1 MSEIISLGLW
11 IKRRRKALDLT
22 QDDLAR
28 RIGCSLDTIRKI
40 ESDARRPS
48 RQIAALL
55 AEQLE
60 LAAEER
66 APFIQAA
73 RAQIG
78 VDRLAP
84 PTQSVARSA
93 FVAAPAVAAAT
104 TNAPQA
110 APAPQ
115 RNNLPTQP
123 TTLIGRERE
132 LAEIVAL
139 LRRPDA
145 RLVTLSGPG
154 GIGKTRLGLQAAEEL
169 ASDFAD
175 GVFFVDLAPIRE
187 HKQVAGAIALAVHL
201 RESGPLPLLDQLRA
215 FLHDKHM
222 LLLLD
227 NFEHVI
233 DAAPL
238 AADLLASAPYL
249 KLLITS
255 REILRVRGE
264 REHAV
269 QPLALPE
276 MALQSPMHTFSAD
289 IAQYAAVA
297 LFVERAQDSRP
308 DFRLTHANA
317 PAVAEICARL
327 DGLPLAIELA
337 AARLRLFTPEALLA
351 RLSSRLGVLT
361 AGPRDL
367 PARQQTLR
375 NTISWSYDLLNP
387 TEQTLFRRFG
397 VFVGGCT
404 LAAAEEVL
412 LTEGSELGD
421 AALRILGQTVKGKTR
436 DASLDSRATVLE
448 GVAAL
453 AEKSLLRR
461 AEEANGEARFSML
474 ETIREYA
481 LEQLEASSE
490 AESVH
495 RQHARFY
502 LEFSSEQATE
512 DENAWTHRV
521 DADYDNLIAALAW
534 SQTAMGNSEAT
545 LRLAL
550 ALVSLWF
557 DRGVRQEA
565 ITTLQR
571 ALDHPLGVGRTALH
585 MHVRHQLAQLLG
597 YTGNYGAAQAEYE
610 QTLELARHIED
621 AWMTPWVL
629 SRIGWLAREQG
640 DSATAW
646 PHFSEA
652 LAIYRE
658 QGNAE
663 GLAWGL
669 ITVAEV
675 AILDEDATHAEELL
689 AESNTLWPND
699 GSNWWSL
706 WNGWRLNHLGHA
718 AQLRSDYNRAADRHQ
733 QALAIF
739 RSLGEQHFGLPWAYH
754 SLGET
759 TLGQNSVAEAVR
771 WFQQGMAMSRQLS
784 DQASIAWCL
793 AGLGTAAALDEEPE
807 RAARLWAAAEKAR
820 QSIGCRPAPA
830 ARATYERALAQVR
843 AELSAEEWSQEWAA
857 GQALTLD
864 EAIAEALETRA

>member
-1 MSEIISLGLW
+1 MSDIISLGLW
-11 IKRRRKALDLT
+11 IKRRRKALDMT

-60 LAAEER
+60 LAAEEH

-84 PTQSVARSA
+84 PTQSVARGA
-93 FVAAPAVAAAT
+93 FVAAT
-104 TNAPQA
+104 TSTPQP
-110 APAPQ
+110 APAP
-115 RNNLPTQP
+115 RPSSLPAQP
-123 TTLIGRERE
+123 TALIGRERE
-132 LAEIVAL
+132 LAQIVAL
-139 LRRPDA
+139 LRMPDA
-145 RLVTLSGPG
+145 RLVTLTGPG

-187 HKQVAGAIALAVHL
+187 PRQVAGAIALAVHL
-201 RESGPLPLLDQLRA
+201 REAGPLPLLDQLRA
-215 FLHDKHM
+215 FLRDKNM

-227 NFEHVI
+227 NFEQVI

-238 AADLLASAPYL
+238 AADLLAAAPHA

-264 REHAV
+264 REQAV
-269 QPLALPE
+269 QPLALPA
-276 MALQSPMHTFSAD
+276 MALQSPTHTFNAD

-308 DFRLTHANA
+308 DFQLTHANA
-317 PAVAEICARL
+317 AAVAAICARL

-351 RLSSRLGVLT
+351 RLSSRLGMLT

-375 NTISWSYDLLNP
+375 STIGWSYDLLSAS
-387 TEQTLFRRFG
+387 EQTLFRRFG
-397 VFVGGCT
+397 IFVGGCT

-412 LTEGSELGD
+412 ITEGGGLSD
-421 AALRILGQTVKGKTR
+421 TALRALGQIGSSKTR
-436 DASLDSRATVLE
+436 DTSLASRAAVLE

-453 AEKSLLRR
+453 VEKSLLRR

-481 LEQLEASSE
+481 LEQLDASSE
-490 AESVH
+490 AEH
-495 RQHARFY
+495 MRRQHARFY
-502 LEFSSEQATE
+502 LEFSSEQPAE
-512 DENAWTHRV
+512 DENAWTRRV
-521 DADYDNLIAALAW
+521 DADYDNLRAALAW
-534 SQTAMGNSEAT
+534 SQTAMGNSEAA

-550 ALVSLWF
+550 ALASLWF
-557 DRGVRQEA
+557 DRGVRQQA

-571 ALDHPLGVGRTALH
+571 ALNHPLGVGRTELH

-597 YTGNYGAAQAEYE
+597 YTGNYRASQAEYE
-610 QTLELARHIED
+610 QTLELARELED

-646 PHFSEA
+646 PHSSEA
-652 LAIYRE
+652 IAIYRE
-658 QGNAE
+658 QGNME

-675 AILDEDATHAEELL
+675 AILDEDAARAENLL
-689 AESNTLWPND
+689 AESSTLWPND

-718 AQLRSDYNRAADRHQ
+718 AQLRGDFEQAADLHQ

-739 RSLGEQHFGLPWAYH
+739 HSLGEQHFGLPWAYH
-754 SLGET
+754 SLGESM
-759 TLGQNSVAEAVR
+759 LGQNRLAEAVR
-771 WFQQGMAMSRQLS
+771 WFQQGVAMSRQLS
-784 DQASIAWCL
+784 DHATVAWCL

-807 RAARLWAAAEKAR
+807 RAARLWAAAEQAR
-820 QSIGCRPAPA
+820 QSIGCRPATA
-830 ARATYERALAQVR
+830 ARATCERALALVR
-843 AELSAEEWSQEWAA
+843 AELSAEDWAREWAA
-857 GQALTLD
+857 GQGLALE
-864 EAIAEALETRA
+864 EAIAYAFEASA